1 MTHLTPHHG
10 RCRAVLQQL
19 ACVPKCVPS
28 GVFNSQ
34 FFKGSLQLPFQFK
47 AGQCATLGVDDGD
60 KMIERAYSIVS
71 SPYEQGLEFFMK
83 LEPQGEL
90 TPQEY
95 DLFKIGRSHLGNP
108 GVVVGSETRFLLQ
121 DLNLALHFRQ
131 LVV

>member
-1 MTHLTPHHG
+1 MTRRSATESPLS
-10 RCRAVLQQL
+10 C
-19 ACVPKCVPS
+19 
-28 GVFNSQ
+28 
-34 FFKGSLQLPFQFK
+34 
-47 AGQCATLGVDDGD
+47 GQYAALWGCTTGTRGLSVR
-60 KMIERAYSIVS
+60 IRIVS
-71 SPYEQGLEFFMK
+71 SPYEQGLEVFMK